1 MLFVGYFTYGQ
12 IQFSGQITNEN
23 SMPLAGCDIH
33 LGKNNFIT
41 DGNGNFTTNISK
53 PGKQKLFIAYLG
65 YFPVDTTLVI
75 IENMTINFKMKLK
88 VSDLSNI
95 IINQKVEQDKTGSNS
110 RKIKQATIEKY
121 GSQSLGDALK
131 EVAGVSTLKAGHNV
145 VKPIINGLHSSR
157 VPIINNNVRLE
168 DQQWGTEHAPNFD
181 INSAATIEVI
191 KGASGLQYSGD
202 AIGGLVLI
210 NPVVVKKDT
219 LFGKTILALSTN
231 GRGGVVSSSL
241 HKGNEFGWR
250 YNLQTSAKYF
260 GDRTAANYVL
270 SNTANR
276 EFNFS
281 GDASYSYKK
290 MDFTAFYSVY
300 NANIGI
306 LQASHIGNVNDLY
319 QSINNLV
326 PWFIGDFTYEIQNPK
341 QEVQHHL
348 AKLNANFYL
357 DEQSILSIQYAYQ
370 NNRRLE
376 FDIRRGEFKN
386 IPALALTL
394 KTNQLLIDFKKESIH
409 WEWKSGG
416 AFSYQT
422 NVANTDLTKVRPL
435 IPTYDKIDFGLY
447 SIFKYD
453 FVSGWKADAGL
464 RYDYTN
470 VQASKFYFKT
480 RWTERGYDADFNQF
494 VVQEFATQ
502 LLTKPQFTFH
512 NLSASLGAE
521 KAFDNNWF
529 VNTNFNLTNRN
540 PNPAEFFS
548 DGLHHASGVI
558 ELGDLRLKKETAVK
572 ISAFAQKKWNKFSI
586 GINPF
591 LHSIKNFMFL
601 KPSRE
606 GFETTIRG
614 AFPVFE
620 YSQTNAL
627 LTGIDIQTDWN
638 IHKNI
643 SHKLILG
650 YVNGRNVSEKIPLI
664 DMPPLNFSNKIK
676 FEKNEWAH
684 FIFELKHDVVL
695 RQTRFPDYNFTT
707 NIIKNNELVPVLV
720 DISTPPKGYQLLGF
734 YAEMRPKIFK
744 KTVTTIALMGQNILN
759 VAYRDYLNRQRFFAD
774 ELGRNIQIQFK
785 INY

>member
-1 MLFVGYFTYGQ
+1 MLFNGCFIYSQ
-12 IQFSGQITNEN
+12 IQFSGQITNDKN
-23 SMPLAGCDIH
+23 MPLVGCDIH
-33 LGKNNFIT
+33 LGKNNFMT
-41 DGNGNFTTNISK
+41 DSNGNFTTSVSK
-53 PGKQKLFIAYLG
+53 QGKQKLFIAYLG
-65 YFPVDTTLVI
+65 YFSVDTTLVI
-75 IENMTINFKMKLK
+75 NESMTLNFKMKTK
-88 VSDLSNI
+88 VNNLSNVVI
-95 IINQKVEQDKTGSNS
+95 FHKESQEKRGSNN
-110 RKIKQATIEKY
+110 RKIKLATIEKY

-157 VPIINNNVRLE
+157 IPIINNNVRLE

-181 INSAATIEVI
+181 INAAATIEVV

-210 NPVVVKKDT
+210 NPVIVKKDT

-231 GRGGVVSSSL
+231 GRGGVLSSSL

-250 YNLQTSAKYF
+250 YNLQSSAKYF
-260 GDRTAANYVL
+260 GDRTAANYIL
-270 SNTANR
+270 SNTGNR
-276 EFNFS
+276 EYNFT
-281 GDASYSYKK
+281 GDATYSLKK
-290 MDFTAFYSVY
+290 SDFTAFYSVY
-300 NANIGI
+300 NASIGI
-306 LQASHIGNVNDLY
+306 LQASHTGNVNDLF

-326 PWFIGDFTYEIQNPK
+326 PSVVDNFTYNIQNPK

-348 AKLNANFYL
+348 AKLNANFYI
-357 DEQSILSIQYAYQ
+357 DEQSTLSFQYSYQ
-370 NNRRLE
+370 NNKRLE
-376 FDIRRGEFKN
+376 FDIRRGDFRN
-386 IPALALTL
+386 VPALDLTL
-394 KTNQLLIDFKKESIH
+394 QTNQLLVDFKKEGIH

-416 AFSYQT
+416 AISYQN
-422 NVANTDLTKVRPL
+422 NVADTRTGVRPL
-435 IPTYDKIDFGLY
+435 IPTFDKTDFGIY

-453 FVSGWKADAGL
+453 FVSGWKADAGF
-464 RYDYTN
+464 RYDFSD
-470 VQASKFYFKT
+470 VQATKFYTKT
-480 RWTERGYDADFNQF
+480 RWAERGYDADFSQYI
-494 VVQEFATQ
+494 VQDFATQ
-502 LLTKPQFTFH
+502 WLTKPQFTFH
-512 NLSASLGAE
+512 NFSASLGAE

-558 ELGDLRLKKETAVK
+558 ELGDLRLRKETAAKFSTFV
-572 ISAFAQKKWNKFSI
+572 QKKWGKFTV

-591 LHSIKNFMFL
+591 VHSIQNFMFL
-601 KPSRE
+601 KPV

-614 AFPVFE
+614 AFPVWE
-620 YSQTNAL
+620 YNQTNAL

-650 YVNGRNVSEKIPLI
+650 YINGRNVSEKNDLI

-676 FEKNEWAH
+676 YAKKEWSH

-695 RQTRFPDYNFTT
+695 QQTRFPDYNFTT
-707 NIIKNNELVPVLV
+707 NIVQDNNFVPVVV

-734 YAEMRPKIFK
+734 YAEVQPKIFR
-744 KTVTTIALMGQNILN
+744 KTNTTIALLGQNILN

>member
-1 MLFVGYFTYGQ
+1 MLFYGCFTYSQ
-12 IQFSGQITNEN
+12 IQFSGQITGEKNI
-23 SMPLAGCDIH
+23 PLAGCDIH
-33 LGKNNFIT
+33 LGNNNFIT
-41 DGNGNFTTNISK
+41 DGTGNFSTNVSK
-53 PGKQKLFIAYLG
+53 PGKRKLFIAYLG
-65 YFPVDTTLVI
+65 YFPIDTTLVV
-75 IENMTINFKMKLK
+75 IENMKMNFKMKLK

-95 IINQKVEQDKTGSNS
+95 IINQKEIQDQTGRNS
-110 RKIKQATIEKY
+110 RKIKQVTIEKY

-157 VPIINNNVRLE
+157 IPIINNNVRLE

-181 INSAATIEVI
+181 INSAATIEII

-219 LFGKTILALSTN
+219 LFGKTIMALSTN
-231 GRGGVVSSSL
+231 GRGGVVSSSI

-250 YNLQTSAKYF
+250 YNAQASAKYF
-260 GDRTAANYVL
+260 GDREAGNYVL
-270 SNTANR
+270 SNSGNR

-281 GDASYSYKK
+281 GDATYSFKK
-290 MDFTAFYSVY
+290 HDFTAFYSLY

-319 QSINNLV
+319 RSITNLV
-326 PWFIGDFTYEIQNPK
+326 PSFIGDFTYEIQNPK

-348 AKLNANFYL
+348 AKLNADFYL
-357 DEQSILSIQYAYQ
+357 NEQSTLSFQYSYQ
-370 NNRRLE
+370 NNKRLE
-376 FDIRRGEFKN
+376 FDIRRGDFKN
-386 IPALALTL
+386 VPALALTL
-394 KTNQLLIDFKKESIH
+394 QTNQVVVDFKKESIH

-416 AFSYQT
+416 AFSYQN

-453 FVSGWKADAGL
+453 FVSGWKGDAGV
-464 RYDYTN
+464 RYDYSN
-470 VQASKFYFKT
+470 VQASKFYSKT
-480 RWTERGYDADFNQF
+480 RWIERGYDADFNQF
-494 VVQEFATQ
+494 VVQKFATQ

-521 KAFDNNWF
+521 KAFENNWF
-529 VNTNFNLTNRN
+529 INTNCNLTNRN

-558 ELGDLRLKKETAVK
+558 ELGDLRLQKETAVK
-572 ISAFAQKKWNKFSI
+572 ISAFAQKKWEKFSV
-586 GINPF
+586 GFNPF
-591 LHSIKNFMFL
+591 LHSIENFMFL
-601 KPSRE
+601 KPV
-606 GFETTIRG
+606 GFESTIRG
-614 AFPVFE
+614 AFPVWA
-620 YSQTNAL
+620 YNQTNAL

-650 YVNGRNVSEKIPLI
+650 YVNGRNVTEKIALI
-664 DMPPLNFSNKIK
+664 DMPPFNFSNKIK

-684 FIFELKHDVVL
+684 FIFELKHDVVV
-695 RQTRFPDYNFTT
+695 RQTRFPNYNFTT
-707 NIIKNNELVPVLV
+707 NIIENNALVLVAV

-734 YAEMRPKIFK
+734 YAEVQPKIFR
-744 KTVTTIALMGQNILN
+744 KTVTTIALMGQNLLN

-774 ELGRNIQIQFK
+774 ELGRNIQIQIK